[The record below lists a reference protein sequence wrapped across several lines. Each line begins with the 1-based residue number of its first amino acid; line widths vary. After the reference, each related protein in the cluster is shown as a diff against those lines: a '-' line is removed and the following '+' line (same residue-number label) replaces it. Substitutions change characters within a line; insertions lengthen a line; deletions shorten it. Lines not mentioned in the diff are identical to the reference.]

1 MKNVRTTARKGF
13 TLIEL
18 LVVIAI
24 IAILA
29 AILFP
34 VFAQARESAR
44 TASCSSNVKQLSLAV
59 LQYIQDY
66 DEKFPIAQSVLYPA
80 TQAPDTPWG
89 LWRSHYIGWDKI
101 CQPYIKNTQVFH
113 CPSAPDGPDSGSTVA
128 QGADDSWRTG
138 ANQYFLNK
146 QLSGDPQTEGWVS
159 DFRPQKLANL
169 AFPAMTILVGEGT
182 AGGATGQ
189 INHEYDGWA
198 YADGHHHMLNGM
210 WGQADS
216 DPWSNTPQQLCTY
229 GNQVNH
235 SVWSGIPDL
244 KRHKDGANY
253 SFSDGHVKWYKGTAT
268 CVIWDPKLNTT
279 GRTISYK
286 KGGGWDF

>member
-1 MKNVRTTARKGF
+1 MKNVRNTAHKGF

-59 LQYIQDY
+59 LQYLQDY
-66 DEKFPIAQSVLYPA
+66 DERFPLAQQVLYPS
-80 TQAPDTPWG
+80 TNAPDLPWG
-89 LWRSHYIGWDKI
+89 NWRQRYIGWDKI
-101 CQPYIKNTQVFH
+101 VQPYIKNTQIFH
-113 CPSAPDGPDSGSTVA
+113 CPSAPDGPDSASTVA

-146 QLSGDPQTEGWVS
+146 QLSGDPFTDGWVS
-159 DFRPQKLANL
+159 GFKAQKLANL
-169 AFPAMTILVGEGT
+169 AYPAMTIMVAEGT

-189 INHEYDGWA
+189 INHQFDGWG
-198 YADGHHHMLNGM
+198 YADGHAHLLNGDQ
-210 WGQADS
+210 GIC
-216 DPWSNTPQQLCTY
+216 DPWSETVQACCVK
-229 GNQVNH
+229 GNQINH
-235 SVWSGIPDL
+235 SIWSGIPDL
-244 KRHKDGANY
+244 KRHKEGANY
-253 SFSDGHVKWYKGTAT
+253 SFSDGHVKWYRGNAT
-268 CVIWDPKLNTT
+268 CVVWDTTVNTT